1 VVAHVER
8 SRCVLLNHE
17 DSRARRANLGD
28 DLERALDD
36 VRREAERGLIEQDE
50 LRPRH
55 QRAADCKHLLLAP
68 RQRSARLQSPLR
80 QAWKLFKDACLLP
93 STPPL
98 ALISSA
104 AIFAPLAT

>member
-1 VVAHVER
+1 MRTVVPDER
-8 SRCVLLNHE
+8 ISVMISNVRSTMFGARPSEGSLN
-17 DSRARRANLGD
+17 
-28 DLERALDD
+28 
-36 VRREAERGLIEQDE
+36 E

-68 RQRSARLQSPLR
+68 RQRSARLQSPLG